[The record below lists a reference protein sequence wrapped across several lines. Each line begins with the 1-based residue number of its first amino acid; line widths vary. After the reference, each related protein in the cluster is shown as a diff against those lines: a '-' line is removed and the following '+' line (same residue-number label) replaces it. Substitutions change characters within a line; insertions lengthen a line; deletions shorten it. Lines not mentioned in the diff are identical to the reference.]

1 MKKTVVSIFL
11 VLTLT
16 ISGCGSKDEEQNV
29 KVTSKNETRLETIDV
44 STADGALERL
54 KSGNEAFVKGKSE
67 MINISKDR
75 REDLEKGQNPFAIVV
90 SCSDSRV
97 TPAHVFDTGLGDIFE
112 IRLAGNVVDELAL
125 GSIEYGVEHLGSPLL
140 LVMGH
145 ENCGAVTATYNCVKD
160 NKEDTSNIGRIVE
173 EIKPSVLESKDIEE
187 ASHKNVEAVIK
198 KIEEDQCIKKYVDEG
213 KLKIVGAY
221 YNLNG
226 EVTFN

>member
-1 MKKTVVSIFL
+1 MKKIISMFL
-11 VLTLT
+11 VLTLML
-16 ISGCGSKDEEQNV
+16 SGCATKEKEKKVDEGSK
-29 KVTSKNETRLETIDV
+29 SKSTLETIDV
-44 STADGALERL
+44 STAEGALKRL
-54 KSGNEAFVKGKSE
+54 KSGNKVFVSGKSE
-67 MINISKDR
+67 MTHISKER

-97 TPAHVFDTGLGDIFE
+97 TPSHVFDTGLGDIFE
-112 IRLAGNVVDELAL
+112 IRLAGNVVDDLAL

-140 LVMGH
+140 VIMGH
-145 ENCGAVTATYNCVKD
+145 ENCGAVTATYDCVK
-160 NKEDTSNIGRIVE
+160 NHKEDDTKIGRIVE
-173 EIKPSVLESKDIEE
+173 EIKPSVLESKDVEE

-198 KIEEDQCIKKYVDEG
+198 KIEEDKCIKKFVDEG